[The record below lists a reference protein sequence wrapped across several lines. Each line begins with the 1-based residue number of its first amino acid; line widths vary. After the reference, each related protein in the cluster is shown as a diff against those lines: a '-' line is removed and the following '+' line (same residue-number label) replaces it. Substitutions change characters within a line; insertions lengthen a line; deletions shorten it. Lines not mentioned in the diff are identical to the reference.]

1 MAHNVDSLVYRNTT
15 ADFPGKGQVLTSL
28 EGDYNN
34 FKIKTDVLEL
44 FAQAAAVGAGI
55 ESITQ
60 PTPDTLLIT
69 LTDATVFGP
78 FTLPTA
84 PMTGRGQWTPNTSYA
99 VNDLVYNGT
108 TLYVVPFAHT
118 SAATFDPGANDGAGN
133 NFYDLIFDFA
143 LSANALRQ
151 TTTDTETAATHTL
164 TSEDLGKFW
173 LCTNTGG
180 CVITIPN
187 DTGYD
192 APIDTEISFCQ
203 MAAGPLS
210 IVAQSPAT
218 YNNGVISFEAQT
230 ADIGAVVSI
239 KKIAANTW
247 IGWGRF
253 VETTA

>member
-1 MAHNVDSLVYRNTT
+1 MAHNVDSIVYRNTT
-15 ADFPGKGQVLTSL
+15 VNFTGKGSLLTSL

-34 FKIKTDVLEL
+34 FKIATDVTAL
-44 FAQAAAVGAGI
+44 FEQMLAVGAGI

-60 PTPDTLLIT
+60 PTPNTLLIT
-69 LTDATVFGP
+69 LTDATTFGP

-84 PMTGRGQWTPNTSYA
+84 PMTGRGQWTPNTNYQ
-99 VNDLVYNGT
+99 VNDLLYNGT
-108 TLYVVPFAHT
+108 ALYVVPFAHI
-118 SAATFDPGANDGAGN
+118 SEATFDPGANDGAGN

-151 TTTDTETAATHTL
+151 ATTDTETAATHTL

-203 MAAGPLS
+203 MSDGPLS
-210 IVAQSPAT
+210 VVAQSPAT
-218 YNNGVISFEAQT
+218 YNDGVVAFSAET
-230 ADIGAVVSI
+230 ADIGAVFTI
-239 KKIAANTW
+239 KKIAAQTW

-253 VETTA
+253 VEPTA